1 MSYHENDKKQQ
12 QNYPFCLN
20 QTYARTHIQNIGQT
34 TATTLFF
41 FKKKNRKNCCSIL
54 RSIVFDYTRRNEK
67 WTCASWTVS
76 TGFGQ
81 LYSCVSV
88 CIICCSFIEV
98 YFSLECSR
106 GNIHNTRD
114 RMCSHI
120 QVVWIRIYQMGF
132 SKSWQQQLLL
142 LKSIMLKSEK
152 NTLFLSVDV
161 CMLNAML
168 PCVCVCVV
176 WLVGWYILNYKIRCN
191 VQCAMRW
198 DQLVTEI
205 TQLRDDSQSFDF
217 IESLV
222 SILSISAT

>member
-1 MSYHENDKKQQ
+1 MCQCRITKMTGKKQ

-20 QTYARTHIQNIGQT
+20 QTRQNIGQT
-34 TATTLFF
+34 AATTYFF
-41 FKKKNRKNCCSIL
+41 GRKKCCSIL

-88 CIICCSFIEV
+88 CIFV
-98 YFSLECSR
+98 VVSLKYTFRLNAAVGIYPQHTE
-106 GNIHNTRD
+106 
-114 RMCSHI
+114 RMSSQI

-161 CMLNAML
+161 CMLNTQRRTML
-168 PCVCVCVV
+168 PCVVCLFVCC
-176 WLVGWYILNYKIRCN
+176 WYILNYKIRCN
-191 VQCAMRW
+191 VRCDEMRW

-205 TQLRDDSQSFDF
+205 TQLWDDSQSFDF